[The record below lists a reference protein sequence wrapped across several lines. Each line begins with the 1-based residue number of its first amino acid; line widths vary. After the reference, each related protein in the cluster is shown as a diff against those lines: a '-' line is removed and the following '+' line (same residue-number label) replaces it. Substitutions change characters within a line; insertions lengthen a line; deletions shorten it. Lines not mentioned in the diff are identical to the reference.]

1 MELLPKKSEEIWQ
14 PCTRKYIFS
23 YFIWITILNFWT
35 AISHKLELSLSI
47 REINADIKPRNRS
60 TNIKEIHS
68 PWKKKNLIFYLS
80 AYQVCATVKRRCF
93 GMLLFKNILLKS
105 LGEFRGEITGHSRG
119 EAGEDFRV
127 VLDFSCCN
135 RFSLRVFTR
144 SSFRH
149 GFWLCALSTSGT
161 GRLSGLV
168 CWAMFLK

>member
-1 MELLPKKSEEIWQ
+1 MFLEKK
-14 PCTRKYIFS
+14 IF
-23 YFIWITILNFWT
+23 YVN
-35 AISHKLELSLSI
+35 
-47 REINADIKPRNRS
+47 
-60 TNIKEIHS
+60 
-68 PWKKKNLIFYLS
+68 YLS

-144 SSFRH
+144 SSFSH
-149 GFWLCALSTSGT
+149 GF
-161 GRLSGLV
+161 
-168 CWAMFLK
+168 